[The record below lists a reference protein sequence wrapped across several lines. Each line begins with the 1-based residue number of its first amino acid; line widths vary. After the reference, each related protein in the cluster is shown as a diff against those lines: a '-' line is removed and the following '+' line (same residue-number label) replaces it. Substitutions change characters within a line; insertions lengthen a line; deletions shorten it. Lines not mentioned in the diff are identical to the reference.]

1 MRTTVMGGAIILA
14 LGFAVLQPHAAA
26 AAMPRKTSLTS
37 SGVQA
42 ISVFT
47 YRDST
52 EGWITFRLRDPS
64 GLGANVSQC
73 DVTSGG
79 GRVNCDTYRLR
90 SMDYPG
96 GVWKVRPTS
105 DGWSI
110 RIYVGFYSAS
120 GNYCWDA
127 RAGRREGVQIAILTN
142 RERLI
147 AKHSHMYTV
156 RCDGVSARASG
167 PNVLMTRIGQKS
179 LPYTVRADIVDR
191 RRAVAEIRRCFYDV
205 KLRET
210 TNCFTDS
217 VTGVARRTSTGW
229 ALSRKLSFDG
239 VSARECRHYQRE
251 QPRMQYRITF
261 LDRDGDRIG
270 GTSLTFRLGC
280 RG

>member
-1 MRTTVMGGAIILA
+1 MRKTVMGGALILA
-14 LGFAVLQPHAAA
+14 LGFAVLQSHAAGA
-26 AAMPRKTSLTS
+26 ATPRKTSLTS

-73 DVTSGG
+73 DVTTGG

-90 SMDYPG
+90 SMNYPG
-96 GVWKVRPTS
+96 GAWKVRPTS

-120 GNYCWDA
+120 GDYCWDA

-167 PNVLMTRIGQKS
+167 PSVLTTRIGQKS

-205 KLRET
+205 ELRET
-210 TNCFTDS
+210 TNCFTDP
-217 VTGVARRTSTGW
+217 VAEVAGRTSTGW

-239 VSARECRHYQRE
+239 VSARECRYYQRE
-251 QPRMQYRITF
+251 RPRMQYRITF

-270 GTSLTFRLGC
+270 STSLSFRLGC